1 MDFLEFFLLIF
12 KKNIYMPQHLFL
24 EKNLVLLLKF
34 FFVKNFVLDIFEKQT
49 ILQKNLSFSKK
60 FFFNCRFYPKKL
72 KQTEEKM
79 FNKKQNNITMGLRYE
94 LFRGKKLGVF
104 EILPETKF

>member
-49 ILQKNLSFSKK
+49 ILQKNLSFFQKI
-60 FFFNCRFYPKKL
+60 FF
-72 KQTEEKM
+72 
-79 FNKKQNNITMGLRYE
+79 
-94 LFRGKKLGVF
+94 
-104 EILPETKF
+104 